1 MTTAHLIFPKN
12 LIKRSYVIAPREILN
27 MLINNHHYYQELRG
41 TQIPSF
47 DVEIVGSLG
56 EPDWGG
62 PERILITGDL
72 TARNGESRNWAIAN
86 NCLPSF
92 TNEAGERISY
102 KGDSIPLLGGGREI
116 INELLGSD
124 SGDTEIPILDL
135 AKVITYSQETD
146 ATFPELGHSPYA
158 ERTIERLVLK
168 MADGSKQVAYSHSV
182 GYMEGYQYDLFASK
196 KTAYKDAFDTIK
208 ARAKQD
214 WTELECWEC
223 GAVYNE
229 PGHVEP
235 GQMGCDRCR

>member
-12 LIKRSYVIAPREILN
+12 LIKRSYVIAPREVLDVW
-27 MLINNHHYYQELRG
+27 INNHHYYQELRG

-47 DVEIVGSLG
+47 DVEIVGDLSG
-56 EPDWGG
+56 ENFCLSR
-62 PERILITGDL
+62 RILITGNL
-72 TARNGESRNWAIAN
+72 IAANGEPRNWAIGN
-86 NCLPSF
+86 TRLPRF
-92 TNEAGERISY
+92 TNEAGEDISY
-102 KGDSIPLLGGGREI
+102 EGDSIPPLGEGREI

-135 AKVITYSQETD
+135 AKVKTYSQETD

-158 ERTIERLVLK
+158 QRTIERLVLT
-168 MADGSKQVAYSHSV
+168 MIDGSQQVAYSHSV

-223 GAVYNE
+223 GAVYRE

-235 GQMGCDRCR
+235 GQMGCDRCQ